1 MPAPAGVHLKPGPV
15 EACAPARRQTA
26 RYGEPMTLPR
36 RAATKATLLL
46 LGLASTAEAASYCN
60 SRYSYCINV
69 PAALYGQGEAD
80 SGDGQVFLNRSATV
94 TLTVWGAWNVP
105 DLPSFEDGFRDASR
119 GWPAGNGRPAR
130 VVTYKVMKPDFFVVS
145 GIEGGKVFYQ
155 RTIKSTKNRS
165 MATYLLQYRDGDKTA
180 EGYIKALTAGFKVLR

>member
-1 MPAPAGVHLKPGPV
+1 MLP
-15 EACAPARRQTA
+15 
-26 RYGEPMTLPR
+26 PR
-36 RAATKATLLL
+36 RTAMKATFLL
-46 LGLASTAEAASYCN
+46 LGIASTAEAASYCN

-69 PAALYGQGEAD
+69 PAAMYGQGESD
-80 SGDGQVFLNRSATV
+80 SGDGQVFMNRSATV

-105 DLPSFEDGFRDASR
+105 DLPSFEDEYREASR
-119 GWPAGNGRPAR
+119 GWPSAPGRPAR

-155 RTIKSTKNRS
+155 RTIKSAKNAS

-180 EGYIKALTAGFKVLR
+180 QSYIKALTAGFKVLR